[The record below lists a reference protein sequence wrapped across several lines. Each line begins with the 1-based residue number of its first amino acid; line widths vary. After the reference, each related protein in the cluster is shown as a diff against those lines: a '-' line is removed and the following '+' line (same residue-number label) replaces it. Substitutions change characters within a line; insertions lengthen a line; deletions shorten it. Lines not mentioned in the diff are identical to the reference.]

1 MPSKSKSPK
10 RGLKKSLSKSSL
22 ASSLSTYS
30 GEDDELRPNKER
42 TRKPDSRA
50 QRWETQRERASP
62 PVAML
67 PRLLSR
73 RWAGSALAGSATA
86 GVALTPTLF
95 MPEAERSSSC
105 HHPGLCAVITAEHV
119 RALESQAFV
128 VIEGAVQQVLGA
140 ATLEDARQRAAE
152 SLAAGHFLASRN
164 RGQKVRDDVVL
175 WISSADE
182 TTTGLAQC
190 AELLRGV
197 ASAVEQHGYRGSRS
211 HGVPLLLQLSCFRG
225 GSAALGY
232 ARHVDCNFQSMAE
245 LGVLGWLRASGS
257 RSRVLTA
264 MVYLNDPHWTG
275 AEGGELRVYH
285 GMQWFDVEDNA
296 GQWRDYTDI
305 LPRGGT
311 LVIFD
316 SRLVQHQVLPP
327 RGRNRFALTCW
338 ILGRS
343 DGTRRAF

>member
-50 QRWETQRERASP
+50 QRWE
-62 PVAML
+62 
-67 PRLLSR
+67 
-73 RWAGSALAGSATA
+73 
-86 GVALTPTLF
+86 
-95 MPEAERSSSC
+95 
-105 HHPGLCAVITAEHV
+105 
-119 RALESQAFV
+119 
-128 VIEGAVQQVLGA
+128 VLGA

-164 RGQKVRDDVVL
+164 RGQCFSLESGTVEPCPASQQLQAPRKVRDDVVL

-182 TTTGLAQC
+182 TTTGAASVQRNRGLQRYSTRAKPGPPGLAQC